1 MTLFG
6 EADKPGNTDDGG
18 SGRRLIVETDGG
30 SRGNPG
36 HAGYGALVRD
46 PDTGKVLA
54 EKAEY
59 LGKVSNNVA
68 EYSGLVA
75 GLKLALE
82 HDPDALIHV
91 KMDSKLVVEQMS
103 GRWKIKHAD
112 MRALAT
118 RARSVVDPQRVTYEW
133 IPREINE
140 DADRLSNEA
149 MDAGEAGVEW
159 KSSGNLLADDPE
171 PVEEPVEDSADTPS
185 DTLTTGDLEPNDTT
199 SEAPSGTTPEEEP
212 DLGPAPTTSPM
223 PIIVDRDPEPFY
235 EQPDPLVEEFAQP
248 AEAAAP
254 PLPSGRLHHIELWVE
269 DFAEARSSL
278 GWIFERLGYQRKNEW
293 ESGAS
298 WQGAVGYIV
307 LESGPDVAPGRH
319 ERKRPGMNHLAFW
332 AGPPSLVDAIV
343 RDAPEYGWKLMYE
356 DQHPYAG
363 GSGHYAAYLENAG
376 GFEVE
381 LVATADS
388 A

>member
-6 EADKPGNTDDGG
+6 EAEKSGNNDDGG

-75 GLKLALE
+75 GLELALQQ
-82 HDPDALIHV
+82 DPDALIHV

-118 RARSVVDPQRVTYEW
+118 KARSVVDPRRVTYEW
-133 IPREINE
+133 IPREVNT

-159 KSSGNLLADDPE
+159 KSSGTLMAGGPE
-171 PVEEPVEDSADTPS
+171 PVEEPAGVEPEPAETP
-185 DTLTTGDLEPNDTT
+185 
-199 SEAPSGTTPEEEP
+199 SEAPAETTPEEEP
-212 DLGPAPTTSPM
+212 ELGPAPITTPM

-248 AEAAAP
+248 AEPAAP
-254 PLPSGRLHHIELWVE
+254 ALPSGRLHHIELWVE
-269 DFAEARSSL
+269 DFAEARTSL

-307 LESGPDVAPGRH
+307 LESGPDVTPGRH

-363 GSGHYAAYLENAG
+363 GSGHYAAYLENEG

-381 LVATADS
+381 LVATPDS